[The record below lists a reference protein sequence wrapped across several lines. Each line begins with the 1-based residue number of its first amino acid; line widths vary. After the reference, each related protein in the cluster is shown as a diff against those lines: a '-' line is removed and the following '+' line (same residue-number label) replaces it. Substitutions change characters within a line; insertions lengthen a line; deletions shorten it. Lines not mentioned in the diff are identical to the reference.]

1 LGFIFEI
8 IVTRILNLVALFYHP
23 MKKIVFLFMIA
34 AVLASKSGFSQQNKN
49 LLKDTI
55 IIKEVVI
62 TGTPIKVN
70 KNNVPMAVSVVTRQ
84 QISESNESAILPV
97 LNGLVPGLFVTE
109 RGITGFGVSSGAAGQ
124 ITIRGIGGNPTT
136 GVLMLIDGHPQYMGI
151 FGHPLSDSYVA
162 SDVERVEVIR
172 GPASILYGSN
182 AMGGVINIIT
192 RKQTQDGFHCDARLM
207 FGSYNTQKYL
217 VSGGYKNDKFSVFAS
232 INHDQ
237 TDGHRPNS
245 DFKITN
251 GYVKVGYDLTNN
263 IKANTDFSLAKFKTT
278 DPGPDTL
285 EAKPGSFLDITRG
298 YWAFTVEN
306 DFEKF
311 SGNVKA
317 FYNFGTHIIS
327 DGFHSTDNNYGLNIS
342 ESAKLFPGNSITIG
356 GDITKYGGKATQ
368 DIGGGNTMTFAD
380 TTVYEKGVFG
390 FVQQTLFEKLTLN
403 AGIRLQNNEV
413 YGNEWIPSGGFA
425 FKVTPATI
433 WKASVGKGFRS
444 PTLRE
449 LFMWNHNPD
458 LNPERIM
465 NYETGI
471 RQSLFKQKLNVE
483 LTGFIVKGNN
493 MIVAGN
499 MGKLFNAGEIDNKGI
514 EFAAN
519 VIPVNKLSFNL
530 TYCYINMKNPV
541 YATPRSHLFLSGTYK
556 LTKFQFSA
564 SMQQINHLNTV
575 YDGSA
580 PHFQDYILVNTKIS
594 YFFLKSAEIYISG
607 NNLLNQKYE
616 TVRYYPMPG
625 VTFFGGLN
633 FKF

>member
-1 LGFIFEI
+1 
-8 IVTRILNLVALFYHP
+8 
-23 MKKIVFLFMIA
+23 MKKNGFLFMIS
-34 AVLASKSGFSQQNKN
+34 VVIITTSGFSRQNKSI
-49 LLKDTI
+49 LIDTI
-55 IIKEVVI
+55 TIKEVVI

-84 QISESNESAILPV
+84 QISESNESALLPV
-97 LNGLVPGLFVTE
+97 LNGLVPSLFVTE

-136 GVLMLIDGHPQYMGI
+136 GILMLIDGHPQFMGI

-192 RKQTQDGFHCDARLM
+192 RKQTQDGFHGDARLM

-217 VSGGYKNDKFSVFAS
+217 ATGGFKKDKFSVFAS

-251 GYVKVGYDLTNN
+251 GYIKVGYELTKN
-263 IKANTDFSLAKFKTT
+263 IKTNTDFSLAKFKTT

-285 EAKPGSFLDITRG
+285 EAQPGSSLDITRG
-298 YWAFTVEN
+298 YLAFTVEN
-306 DFEKF
+306 DFEKY
-311 SGNVKA
+311 SGNAKA

-342 ESAKLFPGNSITIG
+342 ESVKLFRGNSITIG
-356 GDITKYGGKATQ
+356 GDYTKYGGKAAQ
-368 DIGGGNTMTFAD
+368 DIGSGNTMTFVD
-380 TTVYEKGVFG
+380 TTVYEIGVFG

-403 AGIRLQNNEV
+403 SGIRLQNNEV
-413 YGNEWIPSGGFA
+413 YGSEWIPSGGFS

-444 PTLRE
+444 PTIRE

-471 RQSLFKQKLNVE
+471 RQSFFKQKLNIE

-493 MIVAGN
+493 MIVPGN
-499 MGKLFNAGEIDNKGI
+499 MGQLFNAGEIDNKGI

-519 VIPVNKLSFNL
+519 VIPAKKLSFNL
-530 TYCYINMKNPV
+530 TYSYINMKNPV

-556 LTKFQFSA
+556 LDKFQFSA
-564 SMQQINHLNTV
+564 SFQQINHLNTV

-580 PHFQDYILVNTKIS
+580 PHFQDYTLVNTKIS
-594 YFFLKSAEIYISG
+594 YLFWKSAEIYISG

-625 VTFFGGLN
+625 FTFFGGLN
-633 FKF
+633 FQF